1 MKHLTIPGA
10 AIFRCIAKCG
20 LLAIILAGFAAIC
33 LGQYK
38 SRVSSLKIVQ
48 LSEPMLAGTLSLE
61 EALAKRR
68 SVRRFTSQQLSFI
81 QIGQLAWAGQGITEP
96 KKGLRTAPS
105 AGALYPIKLYFATQ
119 DGMFIYHP
127 DKHSLEEI
135 FNGDVRAKLAA
146 AALKQEAVAK
156 AGCDIII
163 AGSERKLAAKYRNK
177 ARRYMLLEAGHIAQN
192 IQLQAVSVGL
202 GAVPIGAFD
211 IRRIGKICRL
221 PTDLEPLLIVCVG
234 YPAGQAEAKKE
245 KQETQEM
252 ISTGVKKAV
261 LIIASRNFRDE
272 ELFETKRILDEAAVQ
287 TVVASTKT
295 GVMRGMLGGKIGVTI
310 LINDIVV
317 DDYDAIIFVGGS
329 GAKEYFNN
337 SVALNIA
344 RQAVG
349 KEKVL
354 AAICIAPAVL
364 ANAGV
369 LNGVRATC
377 FSSERARLK
386 RAGANY
392 TGSAVEQDGLII
404 TGSGPKAAAQF
415 GRAIADALAGR

>member
-10 AIFRCIAKCG
+10 AIFRRIGECG
-20 LLAIILAGFAAIC
+20 LLVMILAGFSAIC

-48 LSEPMLAGTLSLE
+48 LPEPRSAGTLSLE
-61 EALAKRR
+61 EALVKRR
-68 SVRRFTSQQLSFI
+68 SVRQFAGRQLNFV

-105 AGALYPIKLYFATQ
+105 AGAIYPIKLYFATQ

-127 DKHSLEEI
+127 DEHSLEEI

-146 AALKQEAVAK
+146 AALKQEVVAK

-163 AGSERKLAAKYRNK
+163 AGSERKLAAKYRNR

-202 GAVPIGAFD
+202 GAVPIGAFN

-234 YPAGQAEAKKE
+234 YPAEQAETKKE
-245 KQETQEM
+245 RQETQEM
-252 ISTGVKKAV
+252 IGTGVKKAV

-272 ELFETKRILDEAAVQ
+272 ELFETKRILDEAAVR

-295 GVMRGMLGGKIGVTI
+295 GVMRGMLGGKIGVTT

-329 GAKEYFNN
+329 GAREYFNN
-337 SVALNIA
+337 NIA
-344 RQAVG
+344 LKIAREATK

-369 LNGVRATC
+369 LNGVKATC

-404 TGSGPKAAAQF
+404 TGSGPKAAVQF
-415 GRAIADALAGR
+415 GRAIADALADR

>member
-1 MKHLTIPGA
+1 
-10 AIFRCIAKCG
+10 
-20 LLAIILAGFAAIC
+20 
-33 LGQYK
+33 
-38 SRVSSLKIVQ
+38 
-48 LSEPMLAGTLSLE
+48 
-61 EALAKRR
+61 
-68 SVRRFTSQQLSFI
+68 
-81 QIGQLAWAGQGITEP
+81 
-96 KKGLRTAPS
+96 
-105 AGALYPIKLYFATQ
+105 
-119 DGMFIYHP
+119 
-127 DKHSLEEI
+127 
-135 FNGDVRAKLAA
+135 
-146 AALKQEAVAK
+146 
-156 AGCDIII
+156 
-163 AGSERKLAAKYRNK
+163 
-177 ARRYMLLEAGHIAQN
+177 MLLEAGHIAQN

-221 PTDLEPLLIVCVG
+221 PRDLEPLLIVCVG
-234 YPAGQAEAKKE
+234 YPASQAETKKE

-295 GVMRGMLGGKIGVTI
+295 GVMRGMLGGKIGVTT

-369 LNGVRATC
+369 LNGVKATC